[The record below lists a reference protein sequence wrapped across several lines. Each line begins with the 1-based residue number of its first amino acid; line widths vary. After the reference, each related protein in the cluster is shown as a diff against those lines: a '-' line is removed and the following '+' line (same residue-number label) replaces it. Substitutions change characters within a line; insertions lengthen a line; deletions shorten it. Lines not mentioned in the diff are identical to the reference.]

1 MAGKARLG
9 AARPGW
15 ARQGKAW
22 RGRARRG
29 EAGRNGWPRMAND
42 DEKEG
47 MPQSVAEVPI
57 NGGKSTSEA
66 CAMTTFLLVYFWL
79 ALFIN
84 ACRAMG
90 LILNMYPKTETTTV
104 SGALG
109 STLLNM
115 PMLLWCAWLL
125 WGNGP

>member
-1 MAGKARLG
+1 MAWQG
-9 AARPGW
+9 
-15 ARQGKAW
+15 RQGGAR
-22 RGRARRG
+22 RGRARPGSAG

-47 MPQSVAEVPI
+47 MPQRAAEVPI

>member
-1 MAGKARLG
+1 
-9 AARPGW
+9 
-15 ARQGKAW
+15 
-22 RGRARRG
+22 
-29 EAGRNGWPRMAND
+29 
-42 DEKEG
+42 
-47 MPQSVAEVPI
+47 
-57 NGGKSTSEA
+57 
-66 CAMTTFLLVYFWL
+66 MTTFLLVYFWL

-90 LILNMYPKTETTTV
+90 LMLNMYPKTETTTV

-125 WGNGP
+125 WGDAR